1 MARKKPKG
9 KNAAFVMFNVH
20 YEDGSISSNRRVP
33 NELLD
38 QSLGGNILD
47 LARTAI
53 KEQDNEIAHRD
64 KERRARIKSI
74 VKV

>member
-9 KNAAFVMFNVH
+9 KNAAFAMFNVH

-47 LARTAI
+47 LARNAI
-53 KEQDNEIAHRD
+53 QVQDNEIAHHA
-64 KERRARIKSI
+64 KEGRARIKSI